1 MAQSKATTV
10 KEYLEQLPDD
20 RRKTQSANDLPLT
33 DIGKLIASI
42 PADQWISV
50 YEASRKKK

>member
-33 DIGKLIASI
+33 EHRKADRVHAS
-42 PADQWISV
+42 
-50 YEASRKKK
+50 

>member
-1 MAQSKATTV
+1 VAQSKATTV

-33 DIGKLIASI
+33 DIGKLIASM